1 MKIETKFIAM
11 IILAIC
17 GILFTSCG
25 LDTRATPDGCLLAGK
40 AREDGTKVYA
50 GYCQDGRY
58 LAQWD
63 AVQTDGSEVQIRYTR
78 HKDGRTSIEYQS
90 GTLWLRWDD
99 KSGVQIGPV
108 PDVATEQVARSNI

>member
-25 LDTRATPDGCLLAGK
+25 LDTRISPDGCVLAGQTQ
-40 AREDGTKVYA
+40 DNGSKVYA
-50 GYCQDGRY
+50 GVCQDGRY

-63 AVQTDGSEVQIRYTR
+63 AEQSDGSEVQIRYTR

-90 GTLWLRWDD
+90 GTLWLRCDD

-108 PDVATEQVARSNI
+108 PDVATEQVARSNL

>member
-63 AVQTDGSEVQIRYTR
+63 AVQTDGSTVKIRYTR
-78 HKDGRTSIEYQS
+78 HKDGRTSIDYFS
-90 GTLWLRWDD
+90 GELWLRWDE
-99 KSGVQIGPV
+99 KSGVQIGTL
-108 PDVATEQVARSNI
+108 PDAAAQPAASTDL

>member
-1 MKIETKFIAM
+1 MRIEIKFIVA
-11 IILAIC
+11 IIIAVFGMSL
-17 GILFTSCG
+17 TSCG
-25 LDTRATPDGCLLAGK
+25 LDTRISPDGCVLAGQTQ
-40 AREDGTKVYA
+40 DNGSKVYA
-50 GYCQDGRY
+50 GLCQDGRY
-58 LAQWD
+58 VAQWE
-63 AVQTDGSEVQIRYTR
+63 AEQSDGSEVQIRYTR